1 MYEWHDVLRL
11 NEEAKRLEAAGEWER
26 AAETWIDCY
35 VAFETFEHPGVDI
48 SSVFTAGMEADDGF
62 RRCVKMVNGTAA
74 DVLEEK
80 MDFYTNGLSC

>member
-35 VAFETFEHPGVDI
+35 VAFETFEHPGVNI
-48 SSVFTAGMEADDGF
+48 SSVVTAGMEAEDGF
-62 RRCVKMVNGTAA
+62 RRCVKRIKGSAA
-74 DVLEEK
+74 DALEDK
-80 MDFYTNGLSC
+80 MNLYKNGLSC